1 MLEAVFSVSSNT
13 YQYACMHTHLHTE
26 WILSTLLCQWRG
38 TWWDCENAPSGRSYS
53 GHADE
58 GRHCMAGPQN
68 LIHPRRHTH
77 THLNKCT
84 LRLMAKC
91 CRTMQVPIY
100 VNSDLIVRNSNNLWF
115 LEFTQKIP
123 MSGSCGTCPPTCKN
137 LLQHFFNLS
146 QPQLLQYLH
155 TVWDKRIEV

>member
-1 MLEAVFSVSSNT
+1 MLEALFSVSSNT

-53 GHADE
+53 GHADK
-58 GRHCMAGPQN
+58 GGHCMAGPQN

-77 THLNKCT
+77 THLHKRT

-91 CRTMQVPIY
+91 CRTMQVPVY
-100 VNSDLIVRNSNNLWF
+100 VNSDILRAMIMYMR
-115 LEFTQKIP
+115 
-123 MSGSCGTCPPTCKN
+123 TCK
-137 LLQHFFNLS
+137 HFCIS
-146 QPQLLQYLH
+146 QYVETAFWTPIRKCVYHKCWEILWLMSTCWYKCGH
-155 TVWDKRIEV
+155 K